1 MKYLKRIASAV
12 VCAVLMLSS
21 APATAFAKTTM
32 PEYIRVGLTSAYENK
47 QQINIQNKTLKF
59 IDSPSDDPL
68 DYTTISEFY
77 SANGFAVRVG
87 VSYQVVIPIDANGF
101 DDAKAQ
107 ADNYIS
113 QGYANA
119 LPGYNNRGWT
129 VTIYGYQSMSEAQT
143 AAASL
148 GGSAVAPSDVLILS
162 VSGDPIFLIT
172 NTDAYFAGQSAD
184 TNVDLG
190 SREYRGIMKFQLASS
205 GLITAVNIVDF
216 EEYLYG
222 VVPSE
227 IPSSYAYEAIKAQA
241 CAARTYALIK
251 VQKKSDL
258 GYDICDTTHCQVYGG
273 YTNESKTTTQA
284 VVDTEGK
291 AIYYNGSPV
300 EALFSSSSGGYT
312 EDAVNVWGNDVPYLK
327 AVPDEYETDCQ
338 TWTRTFTLS
347 DIDKICAAK
356 GYNIGSATGMRITI
370 DNKTSR
376 VQKVEFIGT
385 EGTKAITL
393 ESCRTVF
400 NAIGSSLS
408 SRVFTITNGITES
421 GNSSSG
427 SNSNLNVA
435 LGTFVS
441 SPIDGY
447 TMTNKNS
454 YVIGND
460 CAVVYSTAS
469 GTKAY
474 GADGKFVDLSKIPEL
489 VPFINNAAGSSST
502 STASTG
508 TTVIRSSGSTI
519 NISGRAI
526 GHGVGLSQRGA
537 NGYGQLGYDYIE
549 ILQHYYT
556 GVTVE

>member
-1 MKYLKRIASAV
+1 
-12 VCAVLMLSS
+12 
-21 APATAFAKTTM
+21 
-32 PEYIRVGLTSAYENK
+32 
-47 QQINIQNKTLKF
+47 
-59 IDSPSDDPL
+59 
-68 DYTTISEFY
+68 
-77 SANGFAVRVG
+77 
-87 VSYQVVIPIDANGF
+87 
-101 DDAKAQ
+101 
-107 ADNYIS
+107 
-113 QGYANA
+113 
-119 LPGYNNRGWT
+119 
-129 VTIYGYQSMSEAQT
+129 
-143 AAASL
+143 
-148 GGSAVAPSDVLILS
+148 
-162 VSGDPIFLIT
+162 
-172 NTDAYFAGQSAD
+172 
-184 TNVDLG
+184 
-190 SREYRGIMKFQLASS
+190 MKFQLASS

-347 DIDKICAAK
+347 DIDKICAAN

-376 VQKVEFIGT
+376 VQKVEFMGT

-447 TMTNKNS
+447 TMTDKNS

-469 GTKAY
+469 GTKAS
-474 GADGKFVDLSKIPEL
+474 GADGKSVDLSKIPEL
-489 VPFINNAAGSSST
+489 VPFLNNAAGSSST